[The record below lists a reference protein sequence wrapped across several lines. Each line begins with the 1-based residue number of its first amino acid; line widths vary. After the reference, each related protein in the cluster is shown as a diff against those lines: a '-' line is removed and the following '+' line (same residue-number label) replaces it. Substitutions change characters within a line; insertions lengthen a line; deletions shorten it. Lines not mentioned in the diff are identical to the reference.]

1 MSEQESIEKLRN
13 ENAKQHEREKTL
25 VAEIQRLNR
34 GQHRPIFIRMGATL
48 IRPEAI
54 HTVMLTSQQGSAGS
68 WINGSIQST
77 VHPLDLMKLIG
88 AEVIAVPD
96 TE

>member
-1 MSEQESIEKLRN
+1 MNDRELIEKLQN
-13 ENAKQHEREKTL
+13 ENAKQHEREKAL
-25 VAEIQRLNR
+25 VAEIERLRR
-34 GQHRPIFIRMGATL
+34 GQQRPTFIRMGAAL
-48 IRPEAI
+48 IRPEVI
-54 HTVMLTSQQGSAGS
+54 HTVVLTNQQGS

-88 AEVIAVPD
+88 AEVIASPD